1 MNEYD
6 SGRIADVLR
15 EYCGMSLVSSPEDAD
30 LLLINTCSIRAKA
43 ENKVY
48 SELGRWRH
56 LKQKRPGLCIAV
68 AGCVASQMA
77 EKIIR
82 HMPVVDL
89 VFGPQTLHRL
99 PDMLTAFARTGEK
112 QVDVSFP
119 KHEKFADLPP
129 PSVEGPSAYV
139 SIMEGCNK
147 FCTYCIVPFT
157 RGREWSRPVAEILR
171 EVSSLAE
178 RGVREV
184 NLLGQNVNAYRGAR
198 TVDAAD
204 AGGATNMA
212 DETVAVDVADVAVA
226 DLVDLIEQISRLDA
240 IERIRFTT
248 SHPADVSARLI
259 DAYRHFPKLVS
270 HLHLPVQSGS
280 DAVLKRMHR
289 GYTSADYIAI
299 IDQLRQIRPEIA
311 ISSDFIVGFPNET
324 DDDFEQTLAL
334 IRQVRFDLSFSFIYS
349 PREGTRAAG
358 FADAVPLATKKARLA
373 QLQSLLQEYANAYSQ
388 QMIGR
393 TEPVLVTRLSR
404 KNSRQLAGRTVNNR
418 VVNFSGQTDW
428 IGRIIPVKITEA
440 LPNSLRGISVE

>member
-1 MNEYD
+1 M
-6 SGRIADVLR
+6 
-15 EYCGMSLVSSPEDAD
+15 
-30 LLLINTCSIRAKA
+30 
-43 ENKVY
+43 
-48 SELGRWRH
+48 
-56 LKQKRPGLCIAV
+56 
-68 AGCVASQMA
+68 
-77 EKIIR
+77 
-82 HMPVVDL
+82 
-89 VFGPQTLHRL
+89 
-99 PDMLTAFARTGEK
+99 
-112 QVDVSFP
+112 
-119 KHEKFADLPP
+119 
-129 PSVEGPSAYV
+129 
-139 SIMEGCNK
+139 
-147 FCTYCIVPFT
+147 
-157 RGREWSRPVAEILR
+157 
-171 EVSSLAE
+171 
-178 RGVREV
+178 
-184 NLLGQNVNAYRGAR
+184 
-198 TVDAAD
+198 
-204 AGGATNMA
+204 
-212 DETVAVDVADVAVA
+212 DETVAVAVADA

-259 DAYRHFPKLVS
+259 DAYRYFPKLVS

-289 GYTSADYIAI
+289 GYTVADYIAI
-299 IDQLRQIRPEIA
+299 IDQLREIRPEIA
-311 ISSDFIVGFPNET
+311 ISSDFIVGFPDET

-358 FADAVPLATKKARLA
+358 FPDAVPLATKKDRLA